1 MPEGRRHLNY
11 LSHIHENSNIESVRE
26 VVMRQTLTAK
36 LKLEVTQEQKEQ
48 LRVTCLVYREAL
60 NYTSAVAFE
69 MGKTY
74 NGTKIQKEVYYTLRE
89 KFKLPSQMAC
99 NIPRQVGA
107 TYKSLRTKLKQNE
120 EAIKAGR
127 TKKRYKGLDKPPKY
141 VSRTCT
147 LNYQRDYSF
156 VKDQKVSVIT
166 LDGRIKV
173 NYHGYAKHLEMIKS
187 GVAKIGA
194 AKLWYS
200 KPKKTYYLLVS
211 MEVEIPELTP
221 ININRVMGVDVGQRY
236 IAVAADTRNKT
247 QFFSGKQVRHKASR
261 YVKARKSLQRKG
273 TRSATRKLVALSG
286 RERRFIADT
295 NHCIAKQVVT
305 PSTLIGLENLTHIR
319 ERTKPKRKGRKA
331 SRKQRRANS
340 NKARWSFAQLHS
352 FIDYKAVLSGTLA
365 VKVDAHY
372 TSQAC
377 PHCGHTSKENRP
389 NKGLIFLCQSCGY
402 TLHAD
407 LVGARNVA
415 LRVLLSRQDW
425 ESTGRFSA
433 VPSGAL
439 PCGEMNSYSPR
450 HPDASS
456 DESKAE
462 RLLRYSELRWTIDA
476 ISTLSETKPSGEV

>member
-1 MPEGRRHLNY
+1 ML
-11 LSHIHENSNIESVRE
+11 
-26 VVMRQTLTAK
+26 QTLTAK
-36 LKLEVTQEQKEQ
+36 LKLEATPEQKEM
-48 LRVTCLVYREAL
+48 LRVASLAYRDAL
-60 NYTSAVAFE
+60 NFASLVAFE

-89 KFKLPSQMAC
+89 KFRLPSQMAC
-99 NIPRQVGA
+99 NVPRQVGA

-127 TKKRYKGLDKPPKY
+127 TKKRYKGLDKPPQF

-173 NYHGYAKHLEMIKS
+173 HYQGYSKHIEMIQS

-200 KPKKTYYLLVS
+200 KPTKAYYLLVS
-211 MEVEIPELTP
+211 MEVKVPELTP
-221 ININRVMGVDVGQRY
+221 TDINRVMGVDVGQRY
-236 IAVAADTRNKT
+236 IAVAADTQNKA
-247 QFFSGKQVRHKASR
+247 QFFSGKEVKHKTSR
-261 YVKARKSLQRKG
+261 YVKARKSLQHKG
-273 TRSATRKLVALSG
+273 TRSATRRLVALYG

-319 ERTKPKRKGRKA
+319 ERTKPKRTGKKA
-331 SRKQRRANS
+331 SKKQRRANS
-340 NKARWSFAQLHS
+340 NKAKWSFAELHS
-352 FIDYKAVLSGTLA
+352 FIDYKAMLSGSLA

-377 PHCGHTSKENRP
+377 PRCGHASQENRP
-389 NKGLIFLCQSCGY
+389 NKGLTFICQQCGY

-425 ESTGRFSA
+425 ESTGCFSA
-433 VPSGAL
+433 I
-439 PCGEMNSYSPR
+439 
-450 HPDASS
+450 PDVSS
-456 DESKAE
+456 DEGKAE
-462 RLLRYSELRWTIDA
+462 RLSRYSELRWTIDA
-476 ISTLSETKPSGEV
+476 ISTR